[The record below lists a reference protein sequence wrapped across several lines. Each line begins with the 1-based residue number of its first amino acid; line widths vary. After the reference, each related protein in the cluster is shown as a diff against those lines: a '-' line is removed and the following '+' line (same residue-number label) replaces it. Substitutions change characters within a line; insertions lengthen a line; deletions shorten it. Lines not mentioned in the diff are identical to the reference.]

1 MPFQDDLRRAEDKFD
16 AALDAVL
23 DALHADTTEF
33 EARVKTV
40 WDDLPGYVKML
51 REAADGATENNGEA
65 MREEAEKTPLMTTQ
79 FLIRLREHRGRRG
92 L

>member
-1 MPFQDDLRRAEDKFD
+1 MPFQDSLHHAADRFD

-23 DALHADTTEF
+23 DNLHADAAAF
-33 EARVKTV
+33 EASVKAVWDILPAYVKT
-40 WDDLPGYVKML
+40 LQ
-51 REAADGATENNGEA
+51 EAADGAGEEKGEA
-65 MREEAEKTPLMTTQ
+65 MREEAERTPLMTTQ